1 MRSVQEIA
9 EEIAVVGP
17 RIGRRFMADLSFVA
31 DLPSAQLFVMGMLS
45 SNGPMRGCDI
55 SHELKVS
62 APTVSGIIDRLEGVG
77 YVSRQAN
84 KEDRRCVTVSLTKAG
99 QKIALKMRAALV
111 SRWVDVLSK
120 LSREDADKYLELV
133 KKINEAL

>member
-17 RIGRRFMADLSFVA
+17 RIGRRFIADLSFVA
-31 DLPSAQLFVMGMLS
+31 DLPPAQLFVMGMLS
-45 SNGPMRGCDI
+45 SNGSMRGCDI
-55 SHELKVS
+55 SRELKVS
-62 APTVSGIIDRLEGVG
+62 APTVSGIIDRLEGLG
-77 YVSRQAN
+77 YVARHAD
-84 KEDRRCVTVSLTKAG
+84 KEDRRCVSVVLTKEG
-99 QKIALKMRAALV
+99 EKIARKMHSALV
-111 SRWVDVLSK
+111 RRWLDVLSK